1 MNRFNNKRALLA
13 VMLLA
18 LVLVLVTGD
27 ESKAETAYRPI
38 PLEAESGRVPKPEC
52 YLPDMG
58 GYEDGSLSV
67 KMETMRVHETNVLI
81 ARVKIVD
88 PSQLRTAMAAR
99 YGTNTI
105 VLPDRM
111 ARRANAVL
119 AINGDFFNFNST
131 GYLVRQGELYRD
143 KTHKTY
149 DVLIIDEN
157 ADFHILIDPTPEDT
171 HGFEGTIINSFNFGP
186 ALVKDGEVVQTTK
199 RMNVGLEKETQR
211 MGIGQ
216 LGPLEYICVATDGPE
231 QKDSDGLTIPEFA
244 QLMKDLGAIQA
255 YNLDGGGS
263 SAMMLGGEK
272 INAGKTRKMRAI
284 CDILYFSTLEE

>member
-27 ESKAETAYRPI
+27 ECMAEAAYEPI
-38 PLEAESGRVPKPEC
+38 PMEAEAGRVPNPDG
-52 YLPDMG
+52 YLPDLG
-58 GYEDGSLSV
+58 GYEDDSLSV
-67 KMETMRVHETNVLI
+67 RIETIRAYETNILV

-88 PSQLRTAMAAR
+88 PSQLRTAMAVR
-99 YGTNTI
+99 YGSTGT
-105 VLPDRM
+105 VLPDRI
-111 ARRANAVL
+111 AKRANAVL

-131 GYLVRQGELYRD
+131 GYLVRQGQLYRD
-143 KTHKTY
+143 KTHETF

-157 ADFHILIDPTPEDT
+157 ADFHILIDPTPEQT
-171 HGFEGTIINSFNFGP
+171 HGFEGTIVNSFNFGP
-186 ALVKDGEVVQTTK
+186 ALVKDGEIVHTTK

-211 MGIGQ
+211 VGIAQ
-216 LGPLEYICVATDGPE
+216 TGPLEYICVATEGPE
-231 QKDSDGLTIPEFA
+231 QKGSDGLTIPEFA

-272 INAGKTRKMRAI
+272 INARATRKMRSI
-284 CDILYFSTLEE
+284 CDILYFATLVE